1 MLFAVIMITLTAM
14 GQTKITR
21 IRVIALVETD
31 QYDRTT
37 ETLMDG
43 RMGIDLDNQMIYSY
57 YDDGSTVAFDFV
69 VDRKYTCKDNYYNL
83 EGRAKNVASGK
94 TVFMNIAVHKQE
106 NLIIVTLADGK
117 LSMSFIGRF
126 Y

>member
-21 IRVIALVETD
+21 IKVIALVETD

-37 ETLMDG
+37 ETIMDG

-69 VDRKYTCKDNYYNL
+69 VDRRYTCKDNYYNL

>member
-21 IRVIALVETD
+21 IKVIALVETD

>member
-1 MLFAVIMITLTAM
+1 MLFAFIMITLTAM
-14 GQTKITR
+14 GQTKVNQIK
-21 IRVIALVETD
+21 VIALVETD

-37 ETLMDG
+37 ETIMDG

-69 VDRKYTCKDNYYNL
+69 VDRTYTCKDNYYNL
-83 EGRAKNVASGK
+83 EGRAKNVASSK
-94 TVFMNIAVHKQE
+94 TMFMNIAVHKQE
-106 NLIIVTLADGK
+106 NLIIITLSDGK

>member
-14 GQTKITR
+14 GQSKVSKIK
-21 IRVIALVETD
+21 VVALVETD

-37 ETLMDG
+37 ETTMDG

-57 YDDGSTVAFDFV
+57 YDDGSTVAFNFV
-69 VDRKYTCKDNYYNL
+69 VDRRYSCKYNYYNL

-94 TVFMNIAVHKQE
+94 TVLMNIATHKQE
-106 NLIIVTLADGK
+106 NLIIITLSDGK

>member
-21 IRVIALVETD
+21 IKVIALVETD

-37 ETLMDG
+37 ETTMDG

-57 YDDGSTVAFDFV
+57 YDDGSTVAFDFI

-94 TVFMNIAVHKQE
+94 TVLMNIATHKQE
-106 NLIIVTLADGK
+106 NLIIVTLSDGK